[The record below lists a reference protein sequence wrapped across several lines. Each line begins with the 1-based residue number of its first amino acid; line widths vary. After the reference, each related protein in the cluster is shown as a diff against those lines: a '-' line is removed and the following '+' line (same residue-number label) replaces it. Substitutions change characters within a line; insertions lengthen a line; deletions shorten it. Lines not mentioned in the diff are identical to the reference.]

1 MDDKALADI
10 LSAFI
15 SRITL
20 NDMEQIKR
28 ASDASWW
35 AQMHGGSTLQAEAQ
49 RQERAVI
56 NAVLARMLPTDKE
69 TISVIIKDRT

>member
-1 MDDKALADI
+1 MDDKALANI
-10 LSAFI
+10 LGAFI
-15 SRITL
+15 SRMTL

-35 AQMHGGSTLQAEAQ
+35 AQMNGGSALQVEAQ

-56 NAVLARMLPTDKE
+56 NAVIARMLPTDKE

>member
-1 MDDKALADI
+1 MDDKTLTDI
-10 LSAFI
+10 LGAFI
-15 SRITL
+15 SRMTL

-35 AQMHGGSTLQAEAQ
+35 AQMNGGSALQAEAQ

-69 TISVIIKDRT
+69 TITVIIKDRT